1 MKNNTKGIGFKNFR
15 RFEDFPLLEFGNI
28 TYMVGRNNSGKSTMV
43 KALLLIMDYL
53 QNQLGDTFSFDNEV
67 LEDANIVTFGRAKNN
82 ANNNPVISYDFVLN
96 QFSFH
101 IEISGDD
108 ETTEANVLVF
118 VIEDITSGISL
129 EINYSKGEVIVS
141 RNITDEIERIE
152 ESSIIKQLKKVID
165 SLKEELEGVKDKK
178 SKKTFKLQSD
188 YAKAVAKLQDAKK
201 ISNQITRGTTNNYK
215 VSYSLDAIFG
225 DQGFHKNEG
234 NPLFY
239 IVFRIIHLNEINAKK
254 KAKEVKPNKLE
265 DVVAL
270 NLDKK
275 TVFDSVNSIIASIG
289 SEKYF
294 YLGANPSKQSALF
307 YLRDKQNALAQAIH
321 KFYQLGITTKK
332 DNIEELRFVKKWMD
346 EFEVGYDLDIT
357 FVAGE
362 AYDVKIYESEDKKEK
377 EISSYLA
384 DKGMGSLQVMTIIL
398 RIASLIREKK
408 KINNKAKIFTLLI
421 EEPELNLHPSL
432 QSKLT
437 TFFHDIFLEFGF
449 SFIIETHSEY
459 VISQSQ
465 ILWLKNE
472 YFLNLDLNINPFKIF
487 YFHKKTGPY
496 EMIYKADGK
505 FERSFGN
512 GFFDEA
518 DSIAMKTYKLNLLKR
533 KNG

>member
-239 IVFRIIHLNEINAKK
+239 IVFRIIYLNEINAKK

-459 VISQSQ
+459 VIRQSQ
-465 ILWLKNE
+465 LLGLKNE

>member
-15 RFEDFPLLEFGNI
+15 RFENFPLLEFGNI

-152 ESSIIKQLKKVID
+152 ESSVIKQLKKVID

-188 YAKAVAKLQDAKK
+188 YSKAVAKLKDAKK

-332 DNIEELRFVKKWMD
+332 DNIEELVKLYKS
-346 EFEVGYDLDIT
+346 F
-357 FVAGE
+357 
-362 AYDVKIYESEDKKEK
+362 
-377 EISSYLA
+377 
-384 DKGMGSLQVMTIIL
+384 L
-398 RIASLIREKK
+398 RI
-408 KINNKAKIFTLLI
+408 
-421 EEPELNLHPSL
+421 
-432 QSKLT
+432 
-437 TFFHDIFLEFGF
+437 
-449 SFIIETHSEY
+449 
-459 VISQSQ
+459 
-465 ILWLKNE
+465 
-472 YFLNLDLNINPFKIF
+472 
-487 YFHKKTGPY
+487 
-496 EMIYKADGK
+496 
-505 FERSFGN
+505 
-512 GFFDEA
+512 
-518 DSIAMKTYKLNLLKR
+518 
-533 KNG
+533 